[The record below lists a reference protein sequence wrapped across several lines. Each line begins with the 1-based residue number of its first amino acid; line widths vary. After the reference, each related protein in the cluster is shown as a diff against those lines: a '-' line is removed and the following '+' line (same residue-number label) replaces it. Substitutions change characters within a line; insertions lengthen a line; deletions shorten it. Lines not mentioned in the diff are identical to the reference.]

1 MTDAGADERDGA
13 VDRRSA
19 AALADP
25 GSTTPA
31 TLVPLSRRQ
40 ARLLDVLL
48 VLATIGLS
56 IVVIGMVSQVFFAF
70 GDIILTFFL
79 AWLIA
84 FVLSPVVRWIV
95 EHVPWLPRVV
105 AVVLIYLLL
114 IVALLAILVFI
125 AQALATGIAEF
136 IAYLPRLL
144 ADLPGILAP
153 LQSWLDQFGFRQVD
167 LQALAG
173 QVLQALRDSASTIV
187 GPLQSIAVA
196 SVGAMGTALIVTIL
210 SVYIVLDQDR
220 IQAFVNRMVPP
231 GQREDARH
239 LEHSVSRSFGGF
251 IRGQAAI
258 GFAYAAIALAT
269 SALLGLDFIAVTTA
283 ASGVLMAIPFFG
295 PFVAWAPPVI
305 VAVFTHSEL
314 IVPTLV
320 IMMIGWFLVQN
331 VLQPRLMADAVGL
344 HPIVVLA
351 SVLVGSKIAGVA
363 GAIFGIPIAAV
374 LSSLFFHYLEIFG
387 EDRTVA
393 ARAAR
398 RVQHREGRRIRV
410 PREPQPG
417 VDADV
422 GEEPGTV

>member
-1 MTDAGADERDGA
+1 MTDVGAGEQERPVEGPPPP
-13 VDRRSA
+13 VTVE
-19 AALADP
+19 LL
-25 GSTTPA
+25 TPTQQ

-40 ARLLDVLL
+40 ARLIDILL
-48 VLATIGLS
+48 VLGTIGLG
-56 IVVIGMVSQVFFAF
+56 IVVIGMLGQVFFAF
-70 GDIILTFFL
+70 GDVILIFFL

-84 FVLSPVVRWIV
+84 FVLSPLVRWIV
-95 EHVPWLPRVV
+95 EHVPRLPRVV

-114 IVALLAILVFI
+114 IVGLLTVVVFI

-136 IAYLPRLL
+136 IAELPKLL

-153 LQSWLDQFGFRQVD
+153 LQSWLDQFGFHQVD
-167 LQALAG
+167 LQALAA
-173 QVLQALRDSASTIV
+173 QVLQSLRDSATTIV

-196 SVGAMGTALIVTIL
+196 SVGAIGTALIVTIL
-210 SVYIVLDQDR
+210 SVYVVLDQDR
-220 IQAFVNRMVPP
+220 IQAFLNRMVPP
-231 GQREDARH
+231 GQRDDVRH

-251 IRGQAAI
+251 LRGQTAI

-283 ASGVLMAIPFFG
+283 ASGLLMAIPFFG

-305 VAVFTHSEL
+305 VAIFTQPGL
-314 IVPTLV
+314 ILPTLA
-320 IMMIGWFLVQN
+320 IMMVGWFIVMN

-351 SVLVGSKIAGVA
+351 SVIIGSKIAGVS

-374 LSSLFFHYLEIFG
+374 ISSLFFHYLEIFG

-398 RVQHREGRRIRV
+398 RVENREGRRIRV

-422 GEEPGTV
+422 EESGSA